1 MKIGEVV
8 GTVVSTVHDPALDG
22 RRLLVC
28 DLLDLD
34 GELEG
39 DYLLAVDAV
48 GAGAG
53 EVVLI
58 LDEGSGA
65 RQILERDP
73 APIRA
78 VVVGIVDDV
87 ELTQPKE
94 TPR

>member
-1 MKIGEVV
+1 VKIGEVV
-8 GTVVSTVHDPALDG
+8 GTVVSTIHDPALDG
-22 RRLLVC
+22 KRLLAC

-34 GELEG
+34 GEATG
-39 DYLLAVDAV
+39 DYVLAVDAV

-65 RQILERDP
+65 RQIIERDP

-78 VVVGIVDDV
+78 VVVGVIDDV
-87 ELTQPKE
+87 AMV
-94 TPR
+94 

>member
-22 RRLLVC
+22 RRLLIC

-34 GELEG
+34 GEPDG

-78 VVVGIVDDV
+78 VVVGVIDDV
-87 ELTQPKE
+87 ELTQ
-94 TPR
+94 

>member
-22 RRLLVC
+22 RRLLIC

-34 GELEG
+34 GEPDG

-65 RQILERDP
+65 RQIIERDP
-73 APIRA
+73 APVRA
-78 VVVGIVDDV
+78 VVVGVIDDV
-87 ELTQPKE
+87 ELGQ
-94 TPR
+94 